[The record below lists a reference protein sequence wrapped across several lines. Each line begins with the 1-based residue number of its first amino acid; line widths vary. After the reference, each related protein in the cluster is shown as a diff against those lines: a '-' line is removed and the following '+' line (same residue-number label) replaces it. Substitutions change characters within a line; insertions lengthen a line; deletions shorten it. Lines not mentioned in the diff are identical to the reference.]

1 MYSRC
6 LHDTVKGERLRLK
19 ARYILLF
26 ICSGVLWGSEHASIE
41 GQKDPAIELAPLRAF
56 TELTQT
62 LNSIASSSG
71 ISLRISP
78 LGTQPRFI
86 SRPQGPALALGSDE
100 KEGLPA
106 LTTDDSQIN
115 PVDLKELG
123 FSGLANIFGVAEI
136 AQDALRAEGLTP
148 LPKARM
154 VSPVGE
160 RTIQEPLDS
169 PFKSNLKANE
179 PDVIASLA
187 PVNTRFGKDKYDQSV
202 FAPTASPA
210 APGIGSAPESIGGE
224 SQSDV
229 DQFLADSGNAPEESQ
244 DPKKKNQL
252 QEARENFQKT
262 MLEFAERTEDKEA
275 FRLVDY
281 YDLKSVLA
289 KNEHLLGMFE
299 NEEFDE
305 RFVKNAQV
313 IFDRFAE
320 KDSAVDK
327 KPFERFLKRL
337 APPEESF
344 GSSFS
349 KPASGLGSRR
359 NTHRQQSQ

>member
-1 MYSRC
+1 M
-6 LHDTVKGERLRLK
+6 RLK

-26 ICSGVLWGSEHASIE
+26 VCSGVLWGSERGSIE
-41 GQKDPAIELAPLRAF
+41 GQKDPAIELAPLRALVD
-56 TELTQT
+56 LTDH
-62 LNSIASSSG
+62 LNSVADSSG
-71 ISLRISP
+71 VSIHIPP
-78 LGTQPRFI
+78 LGTLVRWI
-86 SRPQGPALALGSDE
+86 SRPQGPALGPQKGETTD
-100 KEGLPA
+100 LPA
-106 LTTDDSQIN
+106 LTTDDSQMN

-123 FSGLANIFGVAEI
+123 FSGLANISGVAEI
-136 AQDALRAEGLTP
+136 AQDALRGEGLTP

-160 RTIQEPLDS
+160 RTVQEPLDS
-169 PFKSNLKANE
+169 PFKSALKANE
-179 PDVIASLA
+179 PDVIPSLA

-202 FAPTASPA
+202 FAPTTPSA
-210 APGIGSAPESIGGE
+210 AQEFGSTSERLGE
-224 SQSDV
+224 ENQSEKDNFLENR
-229 DQFLADSGNAPEESQ
+229 DQDPKETQ

-281 YDLKSVLA
+281 YDLKNVLA
-289 KNEHLLGMFE
+289 KNEHLLSMFE

-305 RFVKNAQV
+305 RFIKNAQV
-313 IFDRFAE
+313 IFDRFAD

-344 GSSFS
+344 GTSFS
-349 KPASGLGSRR
+349 NPASGISPRR
-359 NTHRQQSQ
+359 NTHRPQSQ

>member
-1 MYSRC
+1 M
-6 LHDTVKGERLRLK
+6 RLI
-19 ARYILLF
+19 AHYILIF
-26 ICSGVLWGSEHASIE
+26 VCSGALWASERASIE
-41 GQKDPAIELAPLRAF
+41 GQKNPAIELAPLRAF
-56 TELTQT
+56 IDLTDQ
-62 LNSIASSSG
+62 LNSVADSSG
-71 ISLRISP
+71 VSVRIAP
-78 LGTQPRFI
+78 IGTLVRWM
-86 SRPQGPALALGSDE
+86 SRPEGPALSPQKG
-100 KEGLPA
+100 KKVGLPA

-115 PVDLKELG
+115 SVDLKELG
-123 FSGLANIFGVAEI
+123 LSGLANISGVAQI
-136 AQDALRAEGLTP
+136 AQDALRSEGLTP
-148 LPKARM
+148 LPMARM

-160 RTIQEPLDS
+160 RSVQEPLDA
-169 PFKSNLKANE
+169 PLKSTLKANE
-179 PDVIASLA
+179 PDVIGSLA

-202 FAPTASPA
+202 FTPTASPA
-210 APGIGSAPESIGGE
+210 SQGFGPAPESVVEGN
-224 SQSDV
+224 QSDAN
-229 DQFLADSGNAPEESQ
+229 QFLANNGNDSEESQ

-281 YDLKSVLA
+281 YDLKNVLA

-313 IFDRFAE
+313 IFDRFAD

-337 APPEESF
+337 APPEEAF
-344 GSSFS
+344 GSLNSN
-349 KPASGLGSRR
+349 PTSGLGSRR
-359 NTHRQQSQ
+359 NTHRPQSQ